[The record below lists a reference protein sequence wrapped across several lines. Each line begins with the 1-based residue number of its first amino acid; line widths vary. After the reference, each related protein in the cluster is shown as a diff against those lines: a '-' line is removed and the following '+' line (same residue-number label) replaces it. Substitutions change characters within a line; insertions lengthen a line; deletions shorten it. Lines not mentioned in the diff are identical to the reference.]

1 MNTKALTMFMAALQE
16 GQRSILKT
24 PDYSGKPCYDD
35 GVAGEFTACCVELV
49 FAID

>member
-1 MNTKALTMFMAALQE
+1 MNPKALSMFVAAMKE
-16 GQRSILKT
+16 GA
-24 PDYSGKPCYDD
+24 DYSKQPCYDD